1 MLYVTDQIVIQDW
14 ELSESFMRASGPGGQ
29 NVNKVAT
36 GVHLRFDVGASSLPE
51 RVKARILA
59 SGDRRIAEGGVLVL
73 KAQRHRTQER
83 NLADAYAR
91 LQTLVDD
98 AAHVDP
104 PRRATKPTPGS
115 QRRRVDAKVRRGQV
129 KANRRKPVD

>member
-1 MLYVTDQIVIQDW
+1 MPTTIDP
-14 ELSESFMRASGPGGQ
+14 SECTWTAIRSQGAGGQ

-51 RVKARILA
+51 RVKARLLA
-59 SGDRRIAEGGVLVL
+59 SGDRRIAAGGVLVL
-73 KAQRHRTQER
+73 KAQRHRSQER

-91 LQTLVDD
+91 LQALVD
-98 AAHVDP
+98 AAAYVEA
-104 PRRATKPTPGS
+104 PRRATRPTPGS